1 VLYSK
6 FDTKANQLLV
16 ELLPAA
22 APVAIAAGPA
32 IASWA
37 TALLGG
43 LIAVGGTIAAI
54 KSGKLTPAATPA
66 STPQTQPI
74 PQEQPLTL
82 PNIER
87 GKPGYAV
94 PTNLQPQTQAQQ
106 ASQAQQQNVA
116 LPTQSTSTAPAG
128 TNITP
133 PAIQAPVSQNPITPP
148 VAVPPTPGE
157 TQWTRKPFQK
167 DSNIE
172 AYPTDPQ
179 LGNINM
185 PGVKTAYRDTFNMPA
200 MQAFDVGLNQPPV
213 QQNTPQGDISNA
225 PKSLRA
231 KYQNRAQTPDEY
243 EGSKAFGGLGNLFK

>member
-1 VLYSK
+1 MLYSK
-6 FDTKANQLLV
+6 FDNKANQLLL

-22 APVAIAAGPA
+22 VPVAVTAGPA

-43 LIAVGGTIAAI
+43 LVAVGGTIAAI
-54 KSGKLTPAATPA
+54 KSGKLTPATTPA
-66 STPQTQPI
+66 GAPQTQPI
-74 PQEQPLTL
+74 PQEQPLAL

-87 GKPGYAV
+87 GKPGYVV
-94 PTNLQPQTQAQQ
+94 PTSLQPQPQLQQ
-106 ASQAQQQNVA
+106 TPQPQQQNIA

-128 TNITP
+128 TSTAP
-133 PAIQAPVSQNPITPP
+133 PVTQSPVSQNPSTPP

-157 TQWTRKPFQK
+157 TQWTRKPFQR

-185 PGVKTAYRDTFNMPA
+185 PGVKTAYRDTFNMPT
-200 MQAFDVGLNQPPV
+200 MQAFDVGLNQPPI
-213 QQNTPQGDISNA
+213 QQNTPQGDIANA
-225 PKSLRA
+225 PRSLRA
-231 KYQNRAQTPDEY
+231 KYQQRAQTPDEY